1 MAKTPKMHIENVVAS
16 TNINKTIPL
25 EKLLGVLESSEYEP
39 EQFPGLVFRLD
50 EPKVASLIFR
60 SGKIICVG
68 ARSIAE
74 AKRALR
80 EIVRRI
86 KKVGIRVDENKVRV
100 KIENIVVAIDLEK
113 ELNLDALAFNLES
126 SEYEPEQFPGLVYR
140 LLEPKVAFLLF
151 SSGRVICAGA
161 KTLDEVKKAVNILQQ
176 NLKKVGS

>member
-1 MAKTPKMHIENVVAS
+1 MVKIPKMHIENVVAS
-16 TNINKTIPL
+16 TGINKTIPL

-68 ARSIAE
+68 ARSISE

-86 KKVGIRVDENKVRV
+86 KKVGIRVDENKIRV

-113 ELNLDALAFNLES
+113 ELNLDSLAFNLES

-140 LLEPKVAFLLF
+140 LTSPKVAFLLF
-151 SSGRVICAGA
+151 SSGRIICAGA
-161 KTLDEVKKAVNILQQ
+161 KTLDEVKKAVTILQK
-176 NLKKVGS
+176 NLRKVGS